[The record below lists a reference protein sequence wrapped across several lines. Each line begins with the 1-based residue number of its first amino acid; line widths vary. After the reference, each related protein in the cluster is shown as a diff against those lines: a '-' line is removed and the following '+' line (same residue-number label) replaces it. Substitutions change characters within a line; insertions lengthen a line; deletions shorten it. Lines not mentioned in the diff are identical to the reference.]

1 LNKELPILYEYNL
14 NDVCEK
20 FFENGFVYLP
30 SIKSLIDQNNIVSE
44 AFDDIGARTYS
55 TDNIAQKKLVKLMSL
70 EKFFQSIYERAT
82 QDLKLKIRKEDRYFV
97 SRRVNPGQFA
107 EKYRGHF
114 DSHFLTI
121 VLPIQIPSDRNGKEQ
136 RGELKIAPNARR
148 YPKTEII
155 NIFQKAYWKK
165 YASEEGFEQIS
176 KKTNVITEY
185 FDDYRP
191 LAFMGVT
198 TFHGNN
204 LVSDQ
209 VEERLT
215 FLCHLYDPSPR
226 YGIGATLRKLR
237 RR

>member
-1 LNKELPILYEYNL
+1 MNKEFSILYEYNL
-14 NDVCEK
+14 EEVCTK
-20 FFENGFVYLP
+20 FFEDGFVYLP

-44 AFDDIGARTYS
+44 AFDDIGERTYS
-55 TDNIAQKKLVKLMSL
+55 TDNPAQKKLVKLMGL
-70 EKFFQSIYERAT
+70 EKLFQGIYDRAT
-82 QDLKLKIRKEDRYFV
+82 HELKLEIQNDDRYFV
-97 SRRVNPGQFA
+97 SRKVNPGQST
-107 EKYRGHF
+107 EKYRAHF
-114 DSHFLTI
+114 DSHLLTI
-121 VLPIQIPSDRNGKEQ
+121 VLPIQIPSDRNGRDQ
-136 RGELKIAPNARR
+136 RGELKVVPNARK
-148 YPKTEII
+148 YPKSEII

-165 YASEEGFEQIS
+165 YASEEGFKKIA
-176 KKTNVITEY
+176 KKTNVLTEY

-209 VEERLT
+209 AEERLT
-215 FLCHLYDPSPR
+215 FLCHLYDTSPS